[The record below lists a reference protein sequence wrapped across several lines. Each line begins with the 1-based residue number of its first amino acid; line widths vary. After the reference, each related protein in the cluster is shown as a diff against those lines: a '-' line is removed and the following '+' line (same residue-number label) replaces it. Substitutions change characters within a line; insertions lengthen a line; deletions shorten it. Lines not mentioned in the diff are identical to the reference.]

1 MITRPLKG
9 IIPVV
14 ITTLKKDKSIDIISQ
29 KKLIKFLQKK
39 KVGGFWCLG
48 TGSEDMN
55 LSFKK
60 RLQLAKVL
68 CQSNDGKLPLVLG
81 AGFFCLE
88 ETYEFIDS
96 TKKFNFDA
104 YHIMPYNPKLGI
116 NLLKKYYIEIA
127 DYSPKPIWMYTSANW
142 CQHIKP
148 DFVEELCK
156 HKNIAGIKYSSS
168 NTTDQLK
175 VISLQNKKFQVIT
188 AVASQLFASLA
199 MGSIGSTSSLAS
211 ALPEVLN
218 NIYNVYST
226 GNMTKAL
233 RLQRDLIK
241 FLKLLPQTIKK
252 DNFLGGAEEKY
263 ILSLRNICK
272 PIMTDYYRS
281 LNKTE
286 MKQVDLALKQSGYI
300 EYL

>member
-1 MITRPLKG
+1 M
-9 IIPVV
+9 
-14 ITTLKKDKSIDIISQ
+14 
-29 KKLIKFLQKK
+29 
-39 KVGGFWCLG
+39 
-48 TGSEDMN
+48 
-55 LSFKK
+55 
-60 RLQLAKVL
+60 
-68 CQSNDGKLPLVLG
+68 
-81 AGFFCLE
+81 
-88 ETYEFIDS
+88 
-96 TKKFNFDA
+96 
-104 YHIMPYNPKLGI
+104 
-116 NLLKKYYIEIA
+116 
-127 DYSPKPIWMYTSANW
+127 
-142 CQHIKP
+142 
-148 DFVEELCK
+148 
-156 HKNIAGIKYSSS
+156 
-168 NTTDQLK
+168 
-175 VISLQNKKFQVIT
+175 IT